1 MHLFWLGRIPACAS
15 PYAQSRLQMH
25 FVTEI
30 QQGPLPIACL
40 TSPSVL
46 ISRWLIG
53 RPAVAASCL
62 VTLAHCLTA
71 PRLGSCRVMPWILL
85 PRDGPPK
92 LLEMVS
98 RDAKKVR
105 RISATASGPSM
116 QPIRNISQLQACS
129 EVPCVHAY
137 FSSRC
142 WLLRT
147 RSLFG
152 ARSHLIPIFKHHGRA
167 DLVDSSSNS

>member
-30 QQGPLPIACL
+30 QQGPLPI
-40 TSPSVL
+40 
-46 ISRWLIG
+46 
-53 RPAVAASCL
+53 VAASCL